1 MTLPLTTARLV
12 VREFETSDLEG
23 LAAVFA
29 DPAVLWWESQPFT
42 RRQTAAW
49 IDAVVACYAAD
60 GFGVYAVALRP
71 SREIIGYCG
80 PEISRIEGD
89 LLPEMG
95 WALRSDVWGCGYA
108 AEAAGAVVGHLKG
121 LGLPRVYSAIL
132 PDNRRSAGVA
142 RKLGMTVERVVD
154 WREGP
159 HDLWALD
166 LA

>member
-49 IDAVVACYAAD
+49 IEAVVACYAAD

-80 PEISRIEGD
+80 PEISCIEGD

-95 WALRSDVWGCGYA
+95 WALRSDVWGRGYA
-108 AEAAGAVVGHLKG
+108 AEAAGAVVRA
-121 LGLPRVYSAIL
+121 P
-132 PDNRRSAGVA
+132 
-142 RKLGMTVERVVD
+142 
-154 WREGP
+154 REGSACHASTP
-159 HDLWALD
+159 PSSRTTGARRAWRASS
-166 LA
+166 A